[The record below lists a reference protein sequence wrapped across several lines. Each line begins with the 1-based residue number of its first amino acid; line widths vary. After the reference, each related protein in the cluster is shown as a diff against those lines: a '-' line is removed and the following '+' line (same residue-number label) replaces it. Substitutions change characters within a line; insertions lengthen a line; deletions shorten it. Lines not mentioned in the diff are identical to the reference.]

1 MTAILSCDVFPGLEK
16 SDPLGSA
23 DEDVV
28 PEKFGPK
35 WYEHTERQKPKIF
48 SELLKSSD
56 KIDDYDLDEMI
67 KENEPLI
74 ESDSQMLEIN
84 NE

>member
-16 SDPLGSA
+16 NDPLISA

-35 WYEHTERQKPKIF
+35 WYEHT
-48 SELLKSSD
+48 
-56 KIDDYDLDEMI
+56 
-67 KENEPLI
+67 
-74 ESDSQMLEIN
+74 
-84 NE
+84 

>member
-16 SDPLGSA
+16 TDPLGSP

-35 WYEHTERQKPKIF
+35 WYEHTERPKPKIF
-48 SELLKSSD
+48 SELLKNVESNEL
-56 KIDDYDLDEMI
+56 DLDRILE
-67 KENEPLI
+67 ENDPLI
-74 ESDSQMLEIN
+74 ETDS
-84 NE
+84 